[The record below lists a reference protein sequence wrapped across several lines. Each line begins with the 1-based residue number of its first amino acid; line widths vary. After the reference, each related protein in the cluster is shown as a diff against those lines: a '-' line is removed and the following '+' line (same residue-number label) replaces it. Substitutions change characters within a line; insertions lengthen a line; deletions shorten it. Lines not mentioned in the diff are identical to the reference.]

1 MIAFCAKWDHSFF
14 KKKKMSNTEIK
25 MPSIVIKT
33 PQKYESVNSG

>member
-1 MIAFCAKWDHSFF
+1 MIAFCAKWDISFL
-14 KKKKMSNTEIK
+14 KKMSNTEIK